1 MCLAPA
7 TLTVSFS
14 ALLHTPAPLT
24 LLSFPSSLLSP
35 CLCPGEASHCL
46 HILSLKVSLDGASV
60 ESLTVP
66 QFFLLRPGPRMPR
79 VEGQT
84 SMS

>member
-35 CLCPGEASHCL
+35 FPAR
-46 HILSLKVSLDGASV
+46 VSLSYRHSLDEHTDTSRTE
-60 ESLTVP
+60 ES
-66 QFFLLRPGPRMPR
+66 PGNNVQHM
-79 VEGQT
+79 VIKDQ
-84 SMS
+84 